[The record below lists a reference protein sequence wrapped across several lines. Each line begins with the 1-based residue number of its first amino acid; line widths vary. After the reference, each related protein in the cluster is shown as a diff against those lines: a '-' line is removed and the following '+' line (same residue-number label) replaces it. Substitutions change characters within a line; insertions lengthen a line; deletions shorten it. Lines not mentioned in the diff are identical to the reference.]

1 MHQTW
6 LQNALFP
13 NSLQPIHLSSYF
25 HFIMDHKDIRTLKLL
40 EEIEGNHVQSQ
51 RELAKKLNISLGL
64 VNSFI
69 KRLAHKGYFK
79 IATIP
84 KNRVKYIL
92 TPEGAVEKTRLAY
105 KYIQHSYR
113 FYKDARHK
121 LRKLFQK
128 LEAEGVGLIVF
139 CGASDFAEIAY
150 ISLQETSIEIVAI
163 VDMLKAGEQFLG
175 YSVLDSVYL
184 NSLSFDRILITAIES
199 REIILDDIIE
209 KGVSANKI
217 VTI

>member
-1 MHQTW
+1 
-6 LQNALFP
+6 
-13 NSLQPIHLSSYF
+13 
-25 HFIMDHKDIRTLKLL
+25 MDHKDIRTLKLL
-40 EEIEGNHVQSQ
+40 EEIEENHVQSQ

-69 KRLAHKGYFK
+69 KRLAHKGFFK

-105 KYIQHSYR
+105 KYIQYSYK

-128 LEAEGVGLIVF
+128 LEAEGVSQIVF

-150 ISLQETSIEIVAI
+150 ISLQETSIEMVA
-163 VDMLKAGEQFLG
+163 VFDVLKAGKEFLG
-175 YSVLDSVYL
+175 YMIADPAMI
-184 NSLSFDRILITAIES
+184 NSFSFDKILITSIDSQQNIMEY
-199 REIILDDIIE
+199 ILKEGIPQ
-209 KGVSANKI
+209 SKI
-217 VTI
+217 VTTIE

>member
-1 MHQTW
+1 
-6 LQNALFP
+6 
-13 NSLQPIHLSSYF
+13 
-25 HFIMDHKDIRTLKLL
+25 MDHKDIRTLKLL
-40 EEIEGNHVQSQ
+40 EEIEKNHVQSQ

-79 IATIP
+79 ISTIP

-105 KYIQHSYR
+105 KYIQHSYK
-113 FYKDARHK
+113 FYKNARHK

-163 VDMLKAGEQFLG
+163 VDMLKTGEQFLG
-175 YSVLDSVYL
+175 YSVLDPVYL

>member
-1 MHQTW
+1 
-6 LQNALFP
+6 
-13 NSLQPIHLSSYF
+13 
-25 HFIMDHKDIRTLKLL
+25 MDHNDIRTLKLL
-40 EEIEGNHVQSQ
+40 EEIEENHVQSQ

-69 KRLAHKGYFK
+69 KRLAHKGFFK
-79 IATIP
+79 ITTIP

-92 TPEGAVEKTRLAY
+92 TPEGAVEKTRLTY

-139 CGASDFAEIAY
+139 YGASDLAEIAY
-150 ISLQETSIEIVAI
+150 ISLQETSIEIVAV

-175 YSVLDSVYL
+175 YLVLDPVYL
-184 NSLSFDRILITAIES
+184 SSLSFDRILVTSIES
-199 REIILDDIIE
+199 REKILDDIIE
-209 KGVSANKI
+209 NGAPDSKI
-217 VTI
+217 VTIE

>member
-1 MHQTW
+1 
-6 LQNALFP
+6 
-13 NSLQPIHLSSYF
+13 
-25 HFIMDHKDIRTLKLL
+25 MDHKDIRTLKLL
-40 EEIEGNHVQSQ
+40 EEIEENHVQSQ

-69 KRLAHKGYFK
+69 KRLAHKGFFK
-79 IATIP
+79 ITTIP

-105 KYIQHSYR
+105 KYIQHSYK

-128 LEAEGVGLIVF
+128 LEAEGVSLIVF

-175 YSVLDSVYL
+175 YFVLDSVYL
-184 NSLSFDRILITAIES
+184 KSLSFDRILITAIES

-209 KGVSANKI
+209 KGVSDSKI
-217 VTI
+217 VTIE

>member
-1 MHQTW
+1 
-6 LQNALFP
+6 
-13 NSLQPIHLSSYF
+13 
-25 HFIMDHKDIRTLKLL
+25 MDHNDIRTLKLL
-40 EEIEGNHVQSQ
+40 EEIEENHVQSQ

-69 KRLAHKGYFK
+69 KRLAHKGFFK
-79 IATIP
+79 ITTIP

-92 TPEGAVEKTRLAY
+92 TPEGAVEKTRLTY

-139 CGASDFAEIAY
+139 YGASDLAEIAY
-150 ISLQETSIEIVAI
+150 ISLQETSIEMVAV

-175 YSVLDSVYL
+175 YLVLDPVYL
-184 NSLSFDRILITAIES
+184 SSLSFDRILVTSIES
-199 REIILDDIIE
+199 REKILDDIIE
-209 KGVSANKI
+209 NGAPDSKI
-217 VTI
+217 ITIE

>member
-1 MHQTW
+1 
-6 LQNALFP
+6 
-13 NSLQPIHLSSYF
+13 
-25 HFIMDHKDIRTLKLL
+25 MDYKDIRTLKLL
-40 EEIEGNHVQSQ
+40 EEIEENHVQSQ

-79 IATIP
+79 ITTIP

-92 TPEGAVEKTRLAY
+92 TPEGAVEKTRLTY
-105 KYIQHSYR
+105 NYIQYSYN

-128 LEAEGVGLIVF
+128 LEAEGVSLIVF
-139 CGASDFAEIAY
+139 CGASDLAEIAY
-150 ISLQETSIEIVAI
+150 ISLQETSIEMVAV
-163 VDMLKAGEQFLG
+163 VDMLNAGKQFLG
-175 YSVLDSVYL
+175 YSVLDPVYL

-199 REIILDDIIE
+199 REIILDDII
-209 KGVSANKI
+209 KNGTPASKI
-217 VTI
+217 VSIE

>member
-1 MHQTW
+1 
-6 LQNALFP
+6 
-13 NSLQPIHLSSYF
+13 
-25 HFIMDHKDIRTLKLL
+25 MDHNDIRTLKLL
-40 EEIEGNHVQSQ
+40 EEIEENHVQSQ

-69 KRLAHKGYFK
+69 KHLAHKGFFK
-79 IATIP
+79 ITTIP

-92 TPEGAVEKTRLAY
+92 TPEGAVEKTRLTY

-139 CGASDFAEIAY
+139 YGASDLAEIAY
-150 ISLQETSIEIVAI
+150 ISLQETSIEMVAV

-175 YSVLDSVYL
+175 YLVLDPVYL
-184 NSLSFDRILITAIES
+184 SSLSFDRILVTSIES
-199 REIILDDIIE
+199 REKILDDIIE
-209 KGVSANKI
+209 NGAPDSKI
-217 VTI
+217 VTIE

>member
-1 MHQTW
+1 
-6 LQNALFP
+6 
-13 NSLQPIHLSSYF
+13 
-25 HFIMDHKDIRTLKLL
+25 MDHNDIRTLKLL
-40 EEIEGNHVQSQ
+40 EEIEENHVQSQ

-69 KRLAHKGYFK
+69 KRLAHKGFFK
-79 IATIP
+79 ITTIP

-105 KYIQHSYR
+105 KYIQHSYK

-139 CGASDFAEIAY
+139 YGASDLAEIAY
-150 ISLQETSIEIVAI
+150 ISLQETSIEMVAV

-175 YSVLDSVYL
+175 YLVLDPVYL
-184 NSLSFDRILITAIES
+184 SSLSFDRILVTSIES
-199 REIILDDIIE
+199 REKILDDIIE
-209 KGVSANKI
+209 NGAPDSKI
-217 VTI
+217 VTIE

>member
-1 MHQTW
+1 LRP
-6 LQNALFP
+6 LQNFP
-13 NSLQPIHLSSYF
+13 LSLF

-40 EEIEGNHVQSQ
+40 EEIEEDHVQSQ

-69 KRLAHKGYFK
+69 NRFAQKGFFK
-79 IATIP
+79 ITTIP

-92 TPEGAVEKTRLAY
+92 TPEGAIEKTRLGY
-105 KYIQHSYR
+105 KYIQHSYK
-113 FYKDARHK
+113 FYKNARHK

-128 LEAEGVGLIVF
+128 LEAEGVSQIVF

-150 ISLQETSIEIVAI
+150 ISLQETSIEMVAV

-175 YSVLDSVYL
+175 YSVLDPVYL

-209 KGVSANKI
+209 KEVPDSKI
-217 VTI
+217 VTIE

>member
-1 MHQTW
+1 MRFFLTV
-6 LQNALFP
+6 F
-13 NSLQPIHLSSYF
+13 SLQPIHLSSYF

-40 EEIEGNHVQSQ
+40 EEIEENHVQSQ

-69 KRLAHKGYFK
+69 KRLAHKGFFK

-105 KYIQHSYR
+105 KYIQHSYK

-128 LEAEGVGLIVF
+128 LEAEGVGKIVF

>member
-1 MHQTW
+1 
-6 LQNALFP
+6 
-13 NSLQPIHLSSYF
+13 
-25 HFIMDHKDIRTLKLL
+25 MDHKDIRTLKLL
-40 EEIEGNHVQSQ
+40 EEIEKDHVQSQ

-79 IATIP
+79 ITTIP

-105 KYIQHSYR
+105 KYIQYSYK

-128 LEAEGVGLIVF
+128 LEAEGVSKIVF

-175 YSVLDSVYL
+175 YLVLDPVYL
-184 NSLSFDRILITAIES
+184 NSLLFDKILITAIES
-199 REIILDDIIE
+199 RETIIDDIME
-209 KGVSANKI
+209 KGAPANKI
-217 VTI
+217 ITIE

>member
-1 MHQTW
+1 
-6 LQNALFP
+6 
-13 NSLQPIHLSSYF
+13 
-25 HFIMDHKDIRTLKLL
+25 MDHKDIRTLKLL
-40 EEIEGNHVQSQ
+40 EEIEENHVQSQ
-51 RELAKKLNISLGL
+51 RELAKKLDISLGL

-69 KRLAHKGYFK
+69 KRLAQKGFFK
-79 IATIP
+79 ITTIP

-105 KYIQHSYR
+105 KYIQYSYK

-128 LEAEGVGLIVF
+128 LEAERVSLIVF

-150 ISLQETSIEIVAI
+150 ISLQETSIEMVAV

-175 YSVLDSVYL
+175 YSVLDPVYL
-184 NSLSFDRILITAIES
+184 NSLSFDRILITTIES

-209 KGVSANKI
+209 KGVPANKI

>member
-1 MHQTW
+1 
-6 LQNALFP
+6 
-13 NSLQPIHLSSYF
+13 
-25 HFIMDHKDIRTLKLL
+25 MDHKDIRTLKLL
-40 EEIEGNHVQSQ
+40 EEIEENHVQSQ
-51 RELAKKLNISLGL
+51 RELAKKLDISLGL

-69 KRLAHKGYFK
+69 KRLAHKGFFK
-79 IATIP
+79 ITTIP

-105 KYIQHSYR
+105 KYIQHSYK

-121 LRKLFQK
+121 FRKLFQK
-128 LEAEGVGLIVF
+128 LEAEGVSKIVF

-175 YSVLDSVYL
+175 YSVLDPVCL